1 MVAGSNPVAPT
12 IFPLSAYRHG
22 VLPVHAI
29 LGYLIADLVVRLLPA
44 TASHVLA
51 VALARLVFALH
62 PPARRTL
69 EGNLGRVSPGLS
81 GAERRHVA
89 RRAFEHF
96 ALSIVEFS
104 RLRHVTPD
112 RLARCVEVRG
122 RRHLEAA
129 GRSGRGVIVL
139 SAHAGSWEWG
149 AAWMAARGIRLHVVS
164 RAHAH
169 PWVERLFVR
178 RRAERGVRT
187 IPGRPVWASAAPL
200 LRQGEWVALM
210 GDRPAP
216 GSRTAVCAWAAAL
229 ARRTGAVVL
238 PAVILRTGRDRYLAH
253 FGRPLDPETCADRG
267 FADGL
272 LPILRRAP
280 SQWLAFEPLPA
291 GWA

>member
-1 MVAGSNPVAPT
+1 
-12 IFPLSAYRHG
+12 
-22 VLPVHAI
+22 VHAI

-44 TASHVLA
+44 KATQALA
-51 VALARLVFALH
+51 TALARLVFALR
-62 PPARRTL
+62 PRARRTL
-69 EGNLGRVSPGLS
+69 EDNLGRVSPRLS
-81 GAERRHVA
+81 AAERRHIA
-89 RRAFEHF
+89 RQAFEHF

-104 RLRHVTPD
+104 RLG
-112 RLARCVEVRG
+112 RLPQDHLSRCVAVRG

-129 GRSGRGVIVL
+129 GRGGRGVIVL
-139 SAHAGSWEWG
+139 SAHAGNWEWG
-149 AAWMAARGIRLHVVS
+149 AAWMASSGIRLHVVS

-238 PAVILRTGRDRYLAH
+238 PAVILRTGRDRYAVH
-253 FGRPLDPETCADRG
+253 FAAPLDPAACAGRG
-267 FADGL
+267 FPDKL
-272 LPILRRAP
+272 QSMLRRAP
-280 SQWLAFEPLPA
+280 AQWLAFEPLPA

>member
-1 MVAGSNPVAPT
+1 MGGRSSLVQIQSPRPFSVLRVP
-12 IFPLSAYRHG
+12 HG
-22 VLPVHAI
+22 VLPVHAL

-44 TASHVLA
+44 AASQALA
-51 VALARLVFALH
+51 TALARLVFALR
-62 PPARRTL
+62 PPSRRAL
-69 EGNLGRVSPGLS
+69 EDNLERLSPALS
-81 GAERRHVA
+81 RAERRLIA

-104 RLRHVTPD
+104 RLRHVPPD
-112 RLARCVEVRG
+112 RLAGCVEVCG

-129 GRSGRGVIVL
+129 GRGGRGVIVL

-149 AAWMAARGIRLHVVS
+149 AAWMATRGIRLHVVS

-169 PWVERLFVR
+169 PPVERPFVR

-210 GDRPAP
+210 GDRSAP

-238 PAVILRTGRDRYLAH
+238 PAVILRTGRDRYAAH
-253 FGRPLDPETCADRG
+253 FGAPLDPEACADLG
-267 FADGL
+267 F
-272 LPILRRAP
+272 P
-280 SQWLAFEPLPA
+280 
-291 GWA
+291 